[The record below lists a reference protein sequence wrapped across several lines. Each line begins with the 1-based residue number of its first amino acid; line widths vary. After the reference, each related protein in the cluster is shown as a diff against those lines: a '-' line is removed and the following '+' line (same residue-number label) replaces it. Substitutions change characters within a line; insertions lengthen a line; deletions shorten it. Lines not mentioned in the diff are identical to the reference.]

1 MPVRSDERA
10 RGPWPLLAVLTAAY
24 GAGAFGILGV
34 SPLSPFLLTAF
45 QLTRVE
51 VGLLLPAVYA
61 SGLLFSLPAG
71 RMADRLGVRACLLGG
86 LALAGAMLVLAA
98 SASSFPALLG
108 CLMGAG
114 IGWSIVNPAL
124 GKAIIDLF
132 PTSQRGVAMGIKQM
146 GLTLGGVAS
155 ALALPPLGAALGW
168 RAAMVV
174 GAAVV
179 TAPVA
184 LAWRALAGRGAGPAE
199 LPGGRGPSAES
210 AWWWAR
216 RPALLVF
223 FGAGLGLGMAQ
234 SALLG
239 FLPLFATQRLGVSAV
254 GAGALLA
261 AAQAGGAL
269 ARVGLGMASDRW
281 FGGRRTPW
289 LVVTAALAAASF
301 GIFARMAP
309 GSAALAAAVSF
320 WAGVGSFGWVGLFLV
335 IAAEVGGRAQ
345 AGLLTGV
352 AMASILGG
360 ILVGAPLFGALL
372 DGTDSYSVAW
382 AAFALLSVAA
392 AVALAAGGR
401 AIAGERREA

>member
-1 MPVRSDERA
+1 MRSEPSA
-10 RGPWPLLAVLTAAY
+10 PSPWLLLTVLTAAY
-24 GAGAFGILGV
+24 GAGAFGVLGV
-34 SPLSPFLLTAF
+34 SPLSPFLLAAF
-45 QLTRVE
+45 HLTRVE

-86 LALAGAMLVLAA
+86 LALAGAALVVGA
-98 SASSFPALLG
+98 SIRSFLALLG
-108 CLMGAG
+108 CLAAAG

-132 PTSQRGVAMGIKQM
+132 PPSQRGVAMGIKQM
-146 GLTLGGVAS
+146 GLTVGGVAS
-155 ALALPPLGAALGW
+155 ALALPPLAATLGW
-168 RAAMVV
+168 RGAMVV
-174 GAAVV
+174 GAVV
-179 TAPVA
+179 VAAPVA
-184 LAWRALAGRGAGPAE
+184 LTWGSLAGLAAGHGPGPGA
-199 LPGGRGPSAES
+199 PGTPPES
-210 AWWWAR
+210 VWWWAG

-223 FGAGLGLGMAQ
+223 FAAGLGLGMAQ

-254 GAGALLA
+254 SAGVLLA
-261 AAQAGGAL
+261 VAQAGGAL

-289 LVVTAALAAASF
+289 LVLTAALAAASF
-301 GIFARMAP
+301 GVFARMGA
-309 GSAALAAAVSF
+309 GSATLAGAAAF

-372 DGTDSYSVAW
+372 DATDSYAVAW
-382 AAFALLSVAA
+382 TVFALISLGA
-392 AVALAAGGR
+392 AVALAGGGR
-401 AIAGERREA
+401 AIARERREA